1 MRAFLFRIE
10 LDRLT
15 GIQRP
20 FHAEIGNASMALYQ
34 LFGWPAHCRQW
45 RGLRAI
51 GECFEVTG
59 SREALLRA
67 SSTFL
72 TRSRSSSNSRNCAIK
87 FAVVSVTAAR
97 R

>member
-34 LFGWPAHCRQW
+34 LFWMAGTLSAVARI
-45 RGLRAI
+45 A
-51 GECFEVTG
+51 
-59 SREALLRA
+59 
-67 SSTFL
+67 
-72 TRSRSSSNSRNCAIK
+72 RN
-87 FAVVSVTAAR
+87 R
-97 R
+97 